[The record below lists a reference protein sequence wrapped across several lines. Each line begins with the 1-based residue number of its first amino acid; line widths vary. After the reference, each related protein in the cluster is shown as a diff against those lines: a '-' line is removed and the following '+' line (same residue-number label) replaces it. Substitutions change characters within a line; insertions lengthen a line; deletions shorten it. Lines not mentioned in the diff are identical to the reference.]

1 LIEGI
6 KGESVETWWSLVEEY
21 LNAALKHGLGEYST
35 SDIKSACISKDM
47 QLWVK
52 IDKEVQGAVV
62 TKISKYPQKN
72 ILCVL
77 LLGGKNFLEWRDE
90 ADALLNA
97 FGKENNCEYVELFGR
112 KGWGKMLKDI
122 NYKEQTRLFAKEI
135 NNV

>member
-1 LIEGI
+1 MIEGI
-6 KGESVETWWSLVEEY
+6 KGESVEAWWPLVEEY

-35 SDIKSACISKDM
+35 SDIKSACISKNM

-52 IDKEVQGAVV
+52 IDKEVQGAFV

-77 LLGGKNFLEWRDE
+77 LLGGKKFITWRDE

-122 NYKEQTRLFAKEI
+122 DYKEQTRLFAKEI

>member
-1 LIEGI
+1 MIEGI
-6 KGESVETWWSLVEEY
+6 KGESVEAWWPLVEEY

-35 SDIKSACISKDM
+35 SDIKSACISKNM

-52 IDKEVQGAVV
+52 IDKEVQGAFV

-77 LLGGKNFLEWRDE
+77 LLSGKEFMTWRDE
-90 ADALLNA
+90 ADALLNE

-112 KGWGKMLKDI
+112 KGWGKVLKDI

>member
-1 LIEGI
+1 MIEGI
-6 KGESVETWWSLVEEY
+6 RSENIEGWWPLVKEY
-21 LNAALKHGLGEYST
+21 LTDALEYGLGEYSID
-35 SDIKSACISKDM
+35 DIKKSCLSRDM

-52 IDKEVQGAVV
+52 FDREGVRGAFI

-72 ILCVL
+72 LLCVI
-77 LLGGKNFLEWRDE
+77 LLGGEEFIEWRDE

-122 NYKEQTRLFAKEI
+122 NYREITRLFAKEI
-135 NNV
+135 R

>member
-6 KGESVETWWSLVEEY
+6 KGESVEVWWPLVEEY
-21 LNAALKHGLGEYST
+21 LITALKYSLGEYSID
-35 SDIKSACISKDM
+35 DIKNACISKNM

-52 IDKEVQGAVV
+52 IGKKTKGAFV
-62 TKISKYPQKN
+62 TKIAKYPQKN
-72 ILCVL
+72 LLIVI
-77 LLGGKNFLEWRDE
+77 LLGGDEFQEWRDE

-122 NYKEQTRLFAKEI
+122 DYKEVTRLFAKEI
-135 NNV
+135 R

>member
-6 KGESVETWWSLVEEY
+6 KGESVEVWWPLVEEY
-21 LNAALKHGLGEYST
+21 LNTALEYSLGEYSIT
-35 SDIKSACISKDM
+35 DIKNACISKNM

-52 IDKEVQGAVV
+52 LGKETKGAFV
-62 TKISKYPQKN
+62 TKIAKYPQKN
-72 ILCVL
+72 LLIVI
-77 LLGGKNFLEWRDE
+77 LLGGDEFQEWRDE

-122 NYKEQTRLFAKEI
+122 DYKEVTRLFAKEI
-135 NNV
+135 K

>member
-6 KGESVETWWSLVEEY
+6 KGESVEVWWPLVEEY
-21 LNAALKHGLGEYST
+21 LNTALEYSLGEYSID
-35 SDIKSACISKDM
+35 DIKNACISKNM

-52 IDKEVQGAVV
+52 IGKQAKGAFV
-62 TKISKYPQKN
+62 TKIAKYPQKN
-72 ILCVL
+72 LLIVI
-77 LLGGKNFLEWRDE
+77 LLGGDEFQEWRDE

-97 FGKENNCEYVELFGR
+97 FGKQNNCEYVELFGR

>member
-1 LIEGI
+1 MIEGI
-6 KGESVETWWSLVEEY
+6 KGESVEAWWPLVEEY
-21 LNAALKHGLGEYST
+21 LNSALKHGLGEYST
-35 SDIKSACISKDM
+35 SDIKSACISKNM

-52 IDKEVQGAVV
+52 IDKEVQGAFV

-77 LLGGKNFLEWRDE
+77 LLGGKKFITWRDE

-122 NYKEQTRLFAKEI
+122 DYKEQTRLFAKEI

>member
-1 LIEGI
+1 MIEGI
-6 KGESVETWWSLVEEY
+6 KGESVEAWWPLVQEY

-35 SDIKSACISKDM
+35 SDIKSACISKNM

-52 IDKEVQGAVV
+52 IDKEVQGAFV

-77 LLGGKNFLEWRDE
+77 LLGGKEFITWRDE

-122 NYKEQTRLFAKEI
+122 DYKEQTRLFAKEI

>member
-1 LIEGI
+1 MIEGI
-6 KGESVETWWSLVEEY
+6 KGESVEAWWPLVEEY

-35 SDIKSACISKDM
+35 SDIKSACISKNM

-52 IDKEVQGAVV
+52 IGTEVEGAFV

-77 LLGGKNFLEWRDE
+77 LLGGKNFSRWRGE
-90 ADALLNA
+90 ADVLLDA
-97 FGKENNCEYVELFGR
+97 FGKENKCEYVELFGR
-112 KGWGKMLKDI
+112 KGWGKVLKDL